1 MLSTYYNIESYHETG
16 DFENSC
22 FVSHFLLSKT
32 QWDRLQSPDRFQ
44 NSGIGRKDRREEYC
58 MLAICSFLQSV
69 YQLVHTLT
77 VKSVNV
83 TKQMYRSRAILMTGS
98 VIVAVITFA
107 SAGFAGGG
115 RNAMTAYAETPSE
128 EENPEETE
136 EAQTEEV
143 VLLTEAKIP
152 FHLAGHD
159 TEEVKSG
166 QLLAGNTLAKN
177 VQEELDARQLRE
189 EAVEET
195 KEEIRR
201 VEEERRRQEE
211 EEARRRAEEERRRK
225 EAEAKAAAAVVSYTP
240 EDLVVLQRIVQA
252 EAGGCDMKGRILVA
266 NVVINRVLSKSFPAS
281 ITGVVYQ
288 KSQFSPVIDGSID
301 RCKVTEATME
311 AVDRALAG
319 EDYSQGAL
327 YFMNRKLSQNGNVRW
342 FDGSLHYLF
351 EHGGHEF
358 FN

>member
-1 MLSTYYNIESYHETG
+1 
-16 DFENSC
+16 
-22 FVSHFLLSKT
+22 
-32 QWDRLQSPDRFQ
+32 
-44 NSGIGRKDRREEYC
+44 

-69 YQLVHTLT
+69 YQLVRTLT

-98 VIVAVITFA
+98 VVVAVLTFA

-115 RNAMTAYAETPSE
+115 RNALTAYAETSSE
-128 EENPEETE
+128 EESLKETKEIEEKIGE
-136 EAQTEEV
+136 AEVAQTEEV

-166 QLLAGNTLAKN
+166 QLLAGSTLAKN

-211 EEARRRAEEERRRK
+211 EEARRRAEEERKRQ
-225 EAEAKAAAAVVSYTP
+225 EAEAKMAAAVVSYTP
-240 EDLVVLQRIVQA
+240 EDLTVLQRIVQA

-266 NVVINRVLSKSFPAS
+266 NVVINRVLNKSFPAS

-288 KSQFSPVIDGSID
+288 KSQFSPVIDGSIN
-301 RCKVTEATME
+301 RCKVTKATVE

-358 FN
+358 FK

>member
-1 MLSTYYNIESYHETG
+1 
-16 DFENSC
+16 
-22 FVSHFLLSKT
+22 
-32 QWDRLQSPDRFQ
+32 
-44 NSGIGRKDRREEYC
+44 

-69 YQLVHTLT
+69 YQLVRTLT

-98 VIVAVITFA
+98 VVVAVLTFA

-115 RNAMTAYAETPSE
+115 RNALTAYAETSSE
-128 EENPEETE
+128 EESPEETE
-136 EAQTEEV
+136 EIEEKIEEAEVAQTEEV

-166 QLLAGNTLAKN
+166 QLLAGSTLAKN

-211 EEARRRAEEERRRK
+211 EEARRRAEEERKRQ
-225 EAEAKAAAAVVSYTP
+225 EAEAKMAAAVVSYTP
-240 EDLVVLQRIVQA
+240 EDLTVLQRIVQA

-266 NVVINRVLSKSFPAS
+266 NVVINRVLNKSFPAS

-288 KSQFSPVIDGSID
+288 KSQFSPVIDGSIN
-301 RCKVTEATME
+301 RCKVTDATVE

-358 FN
+358 FK